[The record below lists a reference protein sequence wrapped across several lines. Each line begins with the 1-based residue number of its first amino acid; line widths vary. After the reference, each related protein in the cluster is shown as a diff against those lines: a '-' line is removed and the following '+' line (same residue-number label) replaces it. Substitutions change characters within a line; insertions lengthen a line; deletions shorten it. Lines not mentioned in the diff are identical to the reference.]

1 MPKVA
6 QETLDAFGKAVK
18 RERSLRG
25 WSLDELSTAMGGT
38 SSRSFLSNVEGGKR
52 QISPPTVG
60 KLIKALELDQ
70 DWIDRFLED
79 DIAPEAE
86 ETPVDRDTERLL
98 RLKAKD
104 DQTPDAPEDQLI
116 QLANTHAQ
124 GQYTD
129 TFTAYSALK
138 AALEAAERLRLS
150 GEMPSNT
157 GGQLQA
163 VMAEVA
169 KLNAQGR
176 MDEADDLLE
185 AEEKRMRAA
194 HRAEKERQDA
204 QAKALLEKRIDQDR
218 LRNDPQ
224 AAAERLIADLRQKP
238 DRGKLFWAI
247 DRLSYEWCDN
257 GDRSGDIFAI
267 RVAIAL
273 ARINWERSKN
283 KRDLAGFALYT
294 LGWCYLRLAQRS
306 TRPGDLENAYRTLN
320 ASLKK
325 CSKRHDPLVWAAR
338 HSGLGVVFRE
348 MGERAADAGLLR
360 RAVAAHRA
368 ALDVDIQNNGEVKAR
383 WNNLGTALQKL
394 GEITQ
399 DPAPAAEAV
408 KALTTALAL
417 KDKTADPL
425 DWERT
430 QNNLALALRWQG
442 ALTCDTGLLQQ
453 ARDGYAA
460 CEALEIRDK
469 APFKWARLQWNIAD
483 LALARFDLEPDPA
496 LLDEVENHVTQ
507 AREVFAEGSD
517 YQTRRCDDLLAKVA
531 AARAALP

>member
-25 WSLDELSTAMGGT
+25 WSLDELSSKMGGT

-60 KLIKALELDQ
+60 KLIKALDLDQ

-86 ETPVDRDTERLL
+86 ETPVDRETDRLL

-104 DQTPDAPEDQLI
+104 DKTPDAPEDLLI
-116 QLANTHAQ
+116 LLANTHAQ

-138 AALEAAERLRLS
+138 AALQAAERLRQS
-150 GEMPSNT
+150 GEMPANT

-169 KLNAQGR
+169 HLNAQGR

-204 QAKALLEKRIDQDR
+204 QAKALLDKRIDQDR

-224 AAAERLIADLRQKP
+224 AAAERLIADLRQQP
-238 DRGKLFWAI
+238 DRGKLFWGI
-247 DRLSYEWCDN
+247 FHLSNEWRET

-283 KRDLAGFALYT
+283 KRDLSGFALHS
-294 LGWCYLRLAQRS
+294 LGAGYARLAERS
-306 TRPGDLENAYRTLN
+306 TRAGDLENAYKTFN
-320 ASLKK
+320 AALEKSFKT
-325 CSKRHDPLVWAAR
+325 REPLTWAER
-338 HSGLGVVFRE
+338 QCGLAGVLLE

-360 RAVAAHRA
+360 RAVSAHRA
-368 ALDVDIQNNGEVKAR
+368 AMDVRQKENAEAKHY
-383 WNNLGTALQKL
+383 WNNLGNALQKL

-399 DPAPAAEAV
+399 DPAPVAEAV

-425 DWERT
+425 DWETT
-430 QNNLALALRWQG
+430 QNNLAVALRWQG
-442 ALTCDTGLLQQ
+442 ALIGDRGLLQQ
-453 ARDGYAA
+453 ARDGYAK
-460 CEALEIRDK
+460 CEAMDIREK
-469 APFKWARLQWNIAD
+469 ALFRWARLQWNIAD
-483 LALARFDLEPDPA
+483 LALARFDLDPDPA
-496 LLDEVENHVTQ
+496 LLDEAETHVTQ

-517 YQTRRCDDLLAKVA
+517 HQTQRCDDLLQKIL
-531 AARAALP
+531 AARANLP